1 MLSQT
6 TEYAVRAIL
15 HIATRGDGAT
25 VRANELAAQ
34 IGVPQN
40 YLSKT
45 LHQLARA
52 GLLTSARGPT
62 GGFQLAIPAESLTL
76 QRIVSTFE
84 PPTPRRWR
92 GHGQHEPRTA
102 SVSLSRARRG
112 DDRADAGSAPRARRR
127 SETQLAL
134 GTRKTA
140 DAARVSRAR

>member
-62 GGFQLAIPAESLTL
+62 GGFQLAVPAESLTL

-84 PPTPRRWR
+84 ALTPRRCLL
-92 GHGQHEPRTA
+92 GHGICGETPSCTVHARWAPVATSVQTFFTTTTIADLIRTP
-102 SVSLSRARRG
+102 VPNEVTL
-112 DDRADAGSAPRARRR
+112 
-127 SETQLAL
+127 
-134 GTRKTA
+134 
-140 DAARVSRAR
+140 